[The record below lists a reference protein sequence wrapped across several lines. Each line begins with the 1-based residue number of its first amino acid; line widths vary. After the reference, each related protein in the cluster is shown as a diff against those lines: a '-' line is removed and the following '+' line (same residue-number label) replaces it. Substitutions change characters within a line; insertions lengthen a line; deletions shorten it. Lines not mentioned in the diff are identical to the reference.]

1 MEIEEGVQE
10 VVVIP
15 IDEHDRVVLFSEI
28 KIEKV
33 DLHFRSVRDPQ
44 GIAYHLAPGE
54 YRVKVLL
61 PSLQMKIA
69 TLEVKQD
76 IHFYKIRIE
85 YDTRFQTRPG
95 PEPVVPAEPVRHTEP
110 VYQPEPAHSFMEKSQ
125 PVAVDNTAPES
136 QDSEES
142 RVETRFDSSFP
153 VSYRTDGGKWISTKA
168 VNVSTTGLCLANTHG
183 KIAGENVYVRLFVPI
198 SSIPLECPAR
208 VCWSED
214 PETGLQLFLTTNMKS
229 SLSNWL
235 AHLNRR

>member
-15 IDEHDRVVLFSEI
+15 VDEHDRVVLFSEI
-28 KIEKV
+28 KIEKI
-33 DLHFRSVRDPQ
+33 DLHFRSIRDPQ
-44 GIAYHLAPGE
+44 GIAYHLSPGE
-54 YRVKVLL
+54 YRIKILL

-76 IHFYKIRIE
+76 VHFYKIRIE
-85 YDTRFQTRPG
+85 YDTRFQTRPA
-95 PEPVVPAEPVRHTEP
+95 PEPVLPPEPVSAARP
-110 VYQPEPAHSFMEKSQ
+110 VPQPERVPDFVERSEQVGA
-125 PVAVDNTAPES
+125 DNATPES
-136 QDSEES
+136 ETPEA
-142 RVETRFDSSFP
+142 RLETRVDSSFP

-168 VNVSTTGLCLANTHG
+168 VNVSTTGLCLSNKHG
-183 KIAGENVYVRLFVPI
+183 KISGENVYVRLFVPI

>member
-1 MEIEEGVQE
+1 MESEPAVQE
-10 VVVIP
+10 IVVIP
-15 IDEHDRVVLFSEI
+15 VDEHDRVVLFSEI
-28 KIEKV
+28 KIEKI
-33 DLHFRSVRDPQ
+33 DLHFRSIRDAQ
-44 GIAYHLAPGE
+44 GIGYHLVPGD
-54 YRVKVLL
+54 YRIKVLL

-69 TLEVKQD
+69 TLVVKPD

-85 YDTRFQTRPG
+85 YDSRFHSRPAM
-95 PEPVVPAEPVRHTEP
+95 EPVLPAEPDKPP
-110 VYQPEPAHSFMEKSQ
+110 VEAARPAEKYNS
-125 PVAVDNTAPES
+125 APDPLPG
-136 QDSEES
+136 QN
-142 RVETRFDSSFP
+142 RIETRIGSSFP
-153 VSYRTDGGKWISTKA
+153 VSYRTDGGKWISSKA

-208 VCWSED
+208 VCWSKD